1 MQSIIRISRIALVAG
16 AMALAITG
24 CTRTTEPARAPA
36 PAAASVAASPAPAE
50 VPAELAIGP
59 AVESCGGV
67 QCAPKTFC
75 CNPSCG
81 ICTPKGVECTQ
92 QSCN

>member
-1 MQSIIRISRIALVAG
+1 MQSITRISRIALMTS
-16 AMALAITG
+16 AMALAIIG

-36 PAAASVAASPAPAE
+36 PAAASPAPTP